1 MTFSWM
7 HEVYYENVKETDFP
21 TVILMGYGA
30 HREWMRI
37 VAEYMIR
44 NKTIDGADL
53 DLRIRFQGT
62 RIAFDDSLPTM
73 TVRVLLPDGSDRRIE
88 ASTA

>member
-44 NKTIDGADL
+44 NKNYRELYT
-53 DLRIRFQGT
+53 
-62 RIAFDDSLPTM
+62 
-73 TVRVLLPDGSDRRIE
+73 
-88 ASTA
+88 